1 MNDQSNYKFFIQINY
16 LINNGLNIYKIDEA
30 AKLIKLAIENYN
42 LFLKLID
49 TFTPKKKAEAIPWL
63 KTY

>member
-1 MNDQSNYKFFIQINY
+1 M
-16 LINNGLNIYKIDEA
+16 NIYKIDEA
-30 AKLIKLAIENYN
+30 AKLIKLAIEDYN

-63 KTY
+63 KNALKYVNNKQNS